1 VTVTAQTWAAVDQA
15 LRELVLGE
23 IGTIRTVASTR
34 FLLGVH
40 EDRPAEQFHR
50 SIERARIEITIEVP
64 EFVPLGSVYCGT
76 GLEGAEIEITT
87 TRASTH
93 EVLDV
98 ARHQL
103 RALALDD
110 LSVLRDAL
118 TYPGNLTATLA
129 GVATGLVSGCLVAIP
144 GGDQDY
150 DSGRKLLTTKARF
163 KATLERAL
171 AT

>member
-1 VTVTAQTWAAVDQA
+1 MTVSPKTWAAVDQA

-23 IGTIRTVASTR
+23 IGSVRTVASTR

-40 EDRPAEQFHR
+40 EDKPAEQFHR
-50 SIERARIEITIEVP
+50 SVERARIEVTIEVP
-64 EFVPLGSVYCGT
+64 EFVPLGSVYCDT
-76 GLEGAEIEITT
+76 GLEEAEVEITT

-93 EVLDV
+93 QVLDI
-98 ARHQL
+98 ARHEL

-118 TYPGNLTATLA
+118 TYPGNLTTTSD
-129 GVATGLVSGCLVAIP
+129 GVATGILSGCLVPVP
-144 GGDQDY
+144 GGDQEF
-150 DSGRKLLTTKARF
+150 DSDRKLLTTTTRF
-163 KATLERAL
+163 RATLQRTL